1 VVLLLLTLLAAMVKA
16 RVILLAQVPQGQQ
29 TEETVGMVH
38 QMAVLLV
45 ALEVLVLS
53 SFVISLLTVRLL
65 AAL

>member
-1 VVLLLLTLLAAMVKA
+1 
-16 RVILLAQVPQGQQ
+16 
-29 TEETVGMVH
+29 MVH